1 VHWTDEEGKLGADM
15 VLGKFNYER
24 LEKPSVYEA
33 GTFSVIFSD
42 IVGFTTYG
50 DNVAL
55 RRGVRALQNAIVDI
69 FDTDDFH
76 WDDDGFDN
84 ELLML
89 PTGDGYG
96 IAFDGKVKDKD
107 VLNFATQLSSVL
119 SAEGYPVRIGVAKGP
134 CFVYKDLN
142 YHMNLVGWGIIDA
155 ERAMSC
161 GGPNHI
167 LCTDMFAKPCLDTW
181 SGLPLHDIG
190 EYQVKGRH
198 LHLYN
203 CYSDTFGNPERPI
216 PPVSAPKSAKAP
228 APAKTGDKR

>member
-1 VHWTDEEGKLGADM
+1 M

-42 IVGFTTYG
+42 IVGFTAYG
-50 DNVAL
+50 DNNAL
-55 RRGVRALQNAIVDI
+55 RRGVRALQTTIVDI

-76 WDDDGFDN
+76 WDDVGVDN

-96 IAFDGKVKDKD
+96 IAFDPKIKDRD
-107 VLNFATQLSSVL
+107 VLSFATQLSSIL
-119 SAEGYPVRIGVAKGP
+119 SSEGYPVRVGVAKGP
-134 CFVYKDLN
+134 CYVYKDLN

-161 GGPNHI
+161 GVANHI
-167 LCTDMFAKPCLDTW
+167 LCTDMFAKPCLDNW
-181 SGLPLHDIG
+181 SDLPLFDIG
-190 EYQVKGRH
+190 EYIVKGRP
-198 LHLYN
+198 LRLYN
-203 CYSDTFGNPERPI
+203 CYSDSFGNPERPQ
-216 PPVSAPKSAKAP
+216 AQ
-228 APAKTGDKR
+228 PAKTTASKHPKAGTAA